1 MIPSHITVA
10 AIAALIAALATW
22 FFQANHYEA
31 KLLELRLQHADA
43 VIRAAAQERI
53 KQQAINTKY
62 QEAINAATARAS
74 VLRRNADAARTES
87 ERLRAQLSDAARRIA
102 DAPPAA
108 VAEYA
113 TAVNELFADCSRD
126 YQELAEK
133 ADGHAADVRAITDAW
148 PVTHSE

>member
-87 ERLRAQLSDAARRIA
+87 ERLRAQLEAATVQLSSASCPSIRQ
-102 DAPPAA
+102 
-108 VAEYA
+108 YA
-113 TAVNELFADCSRD
+113 TTLTGLFDQCAGA
-126 YQELAEK
+126 YQDMAGQ
-133 ADGHAADVRAITDAW
+133 AAGHAADARLMLESW
-148 PVTHSE
+148 PK

>member
-53 KQQAINTKY
+53 KQQATRRPSMP
-62 QEAINAATARAS
+62 QPPAHLFFAATLTLLALSLSACAHNSKPPPCSCPALPAPPS
-74 VLRRNADAARTES
+74 VSTQQPSQDYSISAQALIKTWRDK
-87 ERLRAQLSDAARRIA
+87 LRATPLTQD
-102 DAPPAA
+102 
-108 VAEYA
+108 
-113 TAVNELFADCSRD
+113 
-126 YQELAEK
+126 
-133 ADGHAADVRAITDAW
+133 
-148 PVTHSE
+148 